1 MLVYSLD
8 VAHHDSQFSL
18 LTVVMFYK
26 VTANTELMDTELLL
40 LREIK
45 DQVTVSLSTFSSIK
59 QYLTLFCV
67 CFSLKTPYILLLH

>member
-18 LTVVMFYK
+18 LMVVMFYK

-59 QYLTLFCV
+59 QYLTLFRV